1 MSNRAQRKILQSR
14 NILILVI
21 LACAAKLV
29 KLFIDG
35 KPEIGQV
42 VAMIF
47 VILILIVVL
56 VFYSYIDRYTKAEQK
71 NYGESEDEPAGAQSA
86 APALNP
92 PKGIKTI
99 LKEIFKHSHSGK

>member
-35 KPEIGQV
+35 KAEIRQV
-42 VAMIF
+42 VAM
-47 VILILIVVL
+47 VIVIIILAVVL
-56 VFYSYIDRYTKAEQK
+56 VFYTYIDRYTKEEQK
-71 NYGESEDEPAGAQSA
+71 NYGEPGAEPQNAKSA
-86 APALNP
+86 TPALNQ
-92 PKGIKTI
+92 PKGLKAIC
-99 LKEIFKHSHSGK
+99 KEIFKHNHSGK

>member
-1 MSNRAQRKILQSR
+1 MSNRTQRKIMQSR
-14 NILILVI
+14 NILVLVI

-35 KPEIGQV
+35 KAEIGQV

-47 VILILIVVL
+47 VIVILAAVF

-71 NYGESEDEPAGAQSA
+71 NYDESGNEPESAKPA
-86 APALNP
+86 APSLNQ
-92 PKGIKTI
+92 PKGLKAIF
-99 LKEIFKHSHSGK
+99 KEIFKHNR